1 MPRSNSNEDGN
12 ARVTGFYLHH
22 GRPYEPID
30 VRSDHLAQHWV
41 FHSLS
46 FPVGACLPGGLSLCA
61 VRHGRDT
68 STRPPVNPCRT
79 PLAKPNATP
88 PVKASNAES
97 DQGRRWAVVAT
108 IVLASSTASQAAA
121 QQSQALIP
129 GGPYTIGC
137 SPGDE
142 QCDAD
147 EGPKRGITVQIDA
160 FRIDRHETSVAEYR
174 RCVEAGVCRHPFTYR
189 RSHYCNYDA
198 PGRDHYPVNCVNWS
212 QAYAFCRWREG
223 RLAHEAEWE
232 VAARAGSPWAQPWG
246 PNPATCD
253 EAVMDPGEPG
263 QADYVTDGC
272 WRDLS
277 WPRGQFPPNLWGLY
291 DVIGGVSEWVMNWYH
306 EGAYREHY
314 AKGDLAGPQSG
325 SKKVIKGGAWDE
337 RAWAQRVSNRFS
349 KPKRGNPD
357 LYGSNGIRCVFPLSE

>member
-1 MPRSNSNEDGN
+1 M
-12 ARVTGFYLHH
+12 
-22 GRPYEPID
+22 
-30 VRSDHLAQHWV
+30 
-41 FHSLS
+41 
-46 FPVGACLPGGLSLCA
+46 
-61 VRHGRDT
+61 
-68 STRPPVNPCRT
+68 
-79 PLAKPNATP
+79 
-88 PVKASNAES
+88 KASNAES